1 LKILLASN
9 YFYPEHLGGM
19 ETVVHNL
26 ACEYRAAGHEV
37 RWLAADCG
45 DRPHRAPGDVP
56 LAALNVIENRTSL
69 PCPLPAPWTIRR
81 LVAAVRWCDV
91 IHIHDCLYVANIVLF
106 ELSRWMGKPVLLTQH
121 IGMIPYRRRL
131 LRWLLTGAYRTVG
144 RSMLSRAERVT
155 FVSPVVRDWFAAR
168 VPFVAQPTLIGNGVD
183 PQLFRRAAPGER
195 AEIRRRLG
203 IGPDQSVLLFVGR
216 FVEKKRIHLLRPL
229 AQRRPDWF
237 WLFVGRGFGSSPADW
252 GLPNLQVLPPVAQ
265 DKLRD
270 LYVAADLLVLPSVG
284 EGLPMAVLESLACG
298 TPVLTTDETAM
309 GAGEVSALLSTSA
322 PTSEAIGAAAAQILS
337 AVTPEHREAIAAEA
351 ARRWGWGA
359 LSRAYLAILDALAGA
374 GDSIKAHRRGGMG
387 VIDTPTGRSR

>member
-19 ETVVHNL
+19 ETVVHNV

-45 DRPHRAPGDVP
+45 DRPHSAPGDVP

-69 PCPLPAPWTIRR
+69 PYPLPAPWTIRR
-81 LVAAVRWCDV
+81 LVAAVRWCEV

-106 ELSRWMGKPVLLTQH
+106 ALSRWMGKPVLLTQH

-131 LRWLLTGAYRTVG
+131 LRWVLTGAYRTVG
-144 RSMLSRAERVT
+144 RWMLSRAERVT
-155 FVSPVVRDWFAAR
+155 FVSPVVMDWFAAR
-168 VPFVAQPTLIGNGVD
+168 VSFAAQPTLIGNGVD
-183 PQLFRRAAPGER
+183 PQLFGPAPPSER

-229 AQRRPDWF
+229 AERRPDWF
-237 WLFVGRGFGSSPADW
+237 WLFVGRGFGFSPADW
-252 GLPNLQVLPPVAQ
+252 GLPNLRVLPPVTQ

-270 LYVAADLLVLPSVG
+270 LYAAADLLVLPSAG
-284 EGLPMAVLESLACG
+284 EGLPMAILESLSCG

-309 GAGEVSALLSTSA
+309 SAGNVSALLSASA
-322 PTSEAIGAAAAQILS
+322 PTSEAIGAAAARILS
-337 AVTPEHREAIAAEA
+337 AVIPEHRDAIATEA
-351 ARRWGWGA
+351 TRRSGWGA
-359 LSRAYLAILDALAGA
+359 LGGAYLAILDSLAGA
-374 GDSIKAHRRGGMG
+374 GESVKAQRRREMSS
-387 VIDTPTGRSR
+387 IDTPTGRSR